1 MPVIIT
7 DYCCRQGRSLCYHS
21 HMSEEEKKAV
31 MKTIT
36 LNKKEMQGA
45 ATERVMEIA
54 KEFTEG
60 FKLLADYPKTVTF
73 FGSTQVK
80 EGDPYYDQARSLSS
94 RIVKEL
100 DYSVVSG
107 GGPGI
112 MEAADRGAFEAGGNS
127 LGLLIKL
134 PDAQPTNSYIKKSV
148 SFYYFF
154 ARKVCLAFGAE
165 VFIFFPGGF
174 GTLDEFFEIITLIQT
189 RKIAGAPLICFGS
202 EYWNKVKDLMRTE
215 MLSRKMITEE
225 DLNLFTITDS
235 EDEIIEMIRKVPIT
249 DNVPFTAMKEGV
261 EAGII
266 PPK

>member
-1 MPVIIT
+1 
-7 DYCCRQGRSLCYHS
+7 
-21 HMSEEEKKAV
+21 MSEEEKQAV
-31 MKTIT
+31 LKTIT
-36 LNKKEMQGA
+36 LDKHEMRK
-45 ATERVMEIA
+45 ATTDRVMEIA

-60 FKLLADYPKTVTF
+60 FKFLESYPKTVTF
-73 FGSTQVK
+73 FGSTQMR
-80 EGDPYYDQARSLSS
+80 EGDFYYDKARSLSN

-100 DYSVVSG
+100 GFSIVSG

-112 MEAADRGAFEAGGNS
+112 MEAADRGAFEAGGDS
-127 LGLLIKL
+127 LGLLIRL
-134 PDAQPTNSYIKKSV
+134 PDAQPTNQYIKKSI

-202 EYWNKVKDLMRTE
+202 EYWNKLKDFMKDELLVRD
-215 MLSRKMITEE
+215 MIEPE

-235 EDEIIEMIRKVPIT
+235 EDEIIEAIKKVKVVSEI
-249 DNVPFTAMKEGV
+249 PFNGMSTTPVVSA
-261 EAGII
+261 
-266 PPK
+266 

>member
-1 MPVIIT
+1 MA
-7 DYCCRQGRSLCYHS
+7 
-21 HMSEEEKKAV
+21 MSEDEQKAV
-31 MKTIT
+31 LKAIT
-36 LNKKEMQGA
+36 LNKRDMQSA
-45 ATERVMEIA
+45 STERVMEIA
-54 KEFTEG
+54 KEFAQG
-60 FKLLADYPKTVTF
+60 FKFLADYPKTVTF
-73 FGSTQVK
+73 FGSTNLR
-80 EGDPYYDQARSLSS
+80 EGDEYYDKARSLSA
-94 RIVKEL
+94 RIVREL
-100 DYSVVSG
+100 EYSVVSG

-112 MEAADRGAFEAGGNS
+112 MEAADRGAYEAGGNS

-174 GTLDEFFEIITLIQT
+174 GTLDEFFEIVTLIQT

-215 MLSRKMITEE
+215 MFSRGMITEE
-225 DLNLFTITDS
+225 DMNLFTICDS
-235 EDEIIEMIRKVPIT
+235 EDEIIEIIRKVPIT
-249 DNVPFTAMKEGV
+249 ENVPFNAMVEGV

-266 PPK
+266 PAK